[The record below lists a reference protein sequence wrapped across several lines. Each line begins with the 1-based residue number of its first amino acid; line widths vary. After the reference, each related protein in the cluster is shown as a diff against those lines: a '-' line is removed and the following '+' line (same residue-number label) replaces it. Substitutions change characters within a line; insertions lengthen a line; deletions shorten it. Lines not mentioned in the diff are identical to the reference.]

1 MSRSEPKPD
10 REGTDSL
17 RLDRQL
23 CFALYASSRA
33 MTRAY
38 QPMLREFGIT
48 YPQYL
53 VLLVLWQWDEER
65 RAAELWTVSAL
76 GSELMLDSG
85 TLTPLLKR
93 MESQALLHRRR
104 SAQDER
110 VTLIEITD
118 TARALRR
125 EVKAWRDSAL
135 GELAV
140 PKSRLET
147 LHRELWKLLDALQAA
162 STK

>member
-1 MSRSEPKPD
+1 MSRPVPNSPS
-10 REGTDSL
+10 EGTDSL

-53 VLLVLWQWDEER
+53 VLLVLWQWDEEQ

-93 MESQALLHRRR
+93 MEGLELLHRRR

-118 TARALRR
+118 TARALKSK
-125 EVKAWRDSAL
+125 VKAWRDGAL

-140 PKSRLET
+140 PKARLEA
-147 LHRELWKLLDALQAA
+147 LHRELWKLLNALQGD
-162 STK
+162 S